1 MQQMVHER
9 TKEDL
14 LLLRNKGQ
22 TFLCNQHYCFFKG
35 ETKIKAGKDCVL
47 KTILTRFF
55 YIDKINHTTG
65 VNKGSWTYTALTTL
79 LAWVQK
85 TPVISLRLESQPR
98 AQNDPAPQITYEH
111 QSWEYLKKKNLYYV
125 SLIY

>member
-22 TFLCNQHYCFFKG
+22 TLLCNQHYCFFKG

-47 KTILTRFF
+47 KTILTKVFLHRQ
-55 YIDKINHTTG
+55 DKSHNWSQQRILDIHSTNHTACLSTENSG
-65 VNKGSWTYTALTTL
+65 Y
-79 LAWVQK
+79 
-85 TPVISLRLESQPR
+85 
-98 AQNDPAPQITYEH
+98 IT
-111 QSWEYLKKKNLYYV
+111 
-125 SLIY
+125 